1 MHNDKTCHWG
11 LIGMKTL
18 LKSLLLVS
26 LLTTS
31 FTSLFAAQATDQAE
45 AKRAQ
50 ALLAK
55 AVAYYKKEGDK
66 AFAAFSRQGE
76 FVDGDL
82 YVFVVDSKG
91 NMLASG
97 GPSVVLIGR
106 DVSSTLD
113 PSLREQ
119 FAKTLA
125 SPATGKVQQAD
136 YRWKNWADGR
146 VERKHVYYQRVG
158 DRFIATGYYQPR
170 ATPEQASAML
180 GKAVKAIEG
189 DPQGT
194 FGKIN
199 TLDSSFVEDDLYVF
213 AVDLNTSKFVAHG
226 FNSRMVGTDFDSL
239 KDPGGNPVGHAM
251 LELVKSKGDAEF
263 EYQWRNP
270 VTGKVENKH
279 AFLRKTGDY
288 LVAVGYYTR

>member
-1 MHNDKTCHWG
+1 
-11 LIGMKTL
+11 MKTL

-31 FTSLFAAQATDQAE
+31 LSSLFAAQAADNAE

-91 NMLASG
+91 TMLASG

-119 FAKTLA
+119 FTKALA
-125 SPATGKVQQAD
+125 SPASSKVQQAD

-158 DRFIATGYYQPR
+158 ERFIATGYYLPR
-170 ATPEQASAML
+170 ATPERAVAML
-180 GKAVKAIEG
+180 DKAVKAVEI
-189 DPQGT
+189 DPNGT

-199 TLDSSFVEDDLYVF
+199 ALDGSFIEDDLYVF
-213 AVDLNTSKFVAHG
+213 VVDLDTSRFVAHG
-226 FNSRMVGTDFDSL
+226 FNSRMVGTDFASL

-251 LELVKSKGDAEF
+251 LELARTQGEGEF

-270 VTGKVENKH
+270 VTMRVENKH
-279 AFLRKTGDY
+279 AYLCKAGHY